1 MVNLKGYLNENALDF
16 TDVTI
21 SPVTIAKLIQLIDS
35 EKVSHSAAQ
44 KIFPELLSDITAE
57 PLAIAEKLN
66 LLQSSNSNELDE
78 WIEKAL
84 NKYPEKVAEYKFGK
98 TGLLGLFMGEVM
110 KLSGGKADPKVASE
124 MVRLALEQ

>member
-1 MVNLKGYLNENALDF
+1 M
-16 TDVTI
+16 
-21 SPVTIAKLIQLIDS
+21 
-35 EKVSHSAAQ
+35 SHSAAQ
-44 KIFPELLSDITAE
+44 KIFPELLADITAE

-84 NKYPEKVAEYKFGK
+84 NKYPEKVAEYKAGK

-124 MVRLALEQ
+124 MVRKALEG